1 MYYSQISDFQVR
13 LVNGQTINEPIE
25 NINELYEIIYNFGR
39 SNIAKI
45 SFYFQKQNNQ
55 FHNLILRNSQDNN
68 IFEVEFCDNY
78 IQSEIVELSYEEK
91 EHDFQAVINIIQNNN
106 LDILL
111 LPFIINPIHNQSIIF
126 NNT

>member
-55 FHNLILRNSQDNN
+55 FHNLILRNSQDN

-111 LPFIINPIHNQSIIF
+111 LPFIINPIHNQSITF